1 MLCEKNKMINE
12 LFKSSLTGPLSYK
25 IFSFVLI
32 AAIFIWI
39 FWGNKI
45 AQKQEARKNQKA
57 EQAEQIKQRPWVD
70 VDFEI
75 MTPLSYDNKEW
86 DAGTRWHVTIKYR
99 LENVGK
105 TPANK
110 ASFMAKM
117 IPLTSSVNV
126 TQEFDALYKYQQQ
139 LAKHNM
145 GFGQT
150 LFPEK
155 KRIVKFVLNG
165 NPRIFD
171 EIKKN
176 PSGYAGHFLVIVCAT
191 YNSTYNNELFHT
203 AKAFQLFKRSGNK
216 FIDPNGETIPV
227 KDLAIVP
234 HPIQGSRAE

>member
-1 MLCEKNKMINE
+1 MNNPHLLLSISHGVIACGII
-12 LFKSSLTGPLSYK
+12 LTALGGLGTYYFGKQVKEVDKEES
-25 IFSFVLI
+25 II
-32 AAIFIWI
+32 A
-39 FWGNKI
+39 
-45 AQKQEARKNQKA
+45 E
-57 EQAEQIKQRPWVD
+57 QRPWVD

-75 MTPLSYDNKEW
+75 MTPLSYDDKEW
-86 DAGTRWHVTIKYR
+86 DAGMRWHVAIKYR

-126 TQEFDALYKYQQQ
+126 TQEFDALYKSQQQ

-155 KRIVKFVLNG
+155 NRIVKFVLNG
-165 NPRIFD
+165 GPRIFD
-171 EIKKN
+171 EIKKE
-176 PSGYAGHFLVIVCAT
+176 PSGYTGHFLVIVCAI
-191 YNSTYNNELFHT
+191 YNSTYSDELFHT

-216 FIDPNGETIPV
+216 FIDPNGETIAI
-227 KDLAIVP
+227 KDLAVVP